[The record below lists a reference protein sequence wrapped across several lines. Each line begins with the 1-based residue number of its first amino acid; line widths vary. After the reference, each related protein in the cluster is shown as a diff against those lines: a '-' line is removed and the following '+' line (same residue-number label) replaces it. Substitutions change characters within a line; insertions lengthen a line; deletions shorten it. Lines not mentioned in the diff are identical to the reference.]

1 MNVKKLWYAA
11 SRALL
16 PAIGAAVLV
25 GCSNLST
32 VPGASMKVATPTLS
46 VIQGETTPP
55 ETLTITPQNG
65 LAGTIA
71 LNYAVQNQQGQA
83 VSSGFSFTPTSVTLN
98 GVTTVQPS
106 LTVASSV
113 PTGTY
118 TVQVNASEGDV
129 HFGGSFDVVVT
140 PAKATINSFT
150 PSTSSLSD
158 AGGTVTLA
166 WNVSNAVSYALSVS
180 PSKSVTGIPS
190 TIPTSQNQVQVQLPA
205 NPTDTSVTY
214 TFTLS
219 ATGPGGPS
227 SVVTQTATVTESQVP
242 APAISQLT
250 ITPTSLNSNGGQV
263 GLQWQASNAQSYQV
277 TVSGSSNADL
287 SGVAGTSLDILSAQT
302 SLSGIT
308 IPANT
313 TTPAATQTYT
323 FTLTALGEA
332 GNPSATKS
340 VSIDVTG
347 QAQGHLQLVLAGI
360 PSGTGFT
367 PPSVTLVGGGYS
379 KTLRSNQ
386 TFDATLSAETYTLSA
401 PSFEDAYGNIYS
413 ATLSGVSNQTVSGS
427 GASAV
432 ASGQVVI
439 QDGAAPTQVS
449 VTYSTDTA
457 QVQFAV
463 SGLPSGKPSA
473 LILTPASGSPVTIT
487 GSGTENLPAGTYTVT
502 DQTKDSSYNYS
513 PQLSA
518 TPSQALSSATPG
530 PSTTLTLTAGDTYS
544 LSAAYAATDGAA
556 LISVQGI
563 PAVANPPSVSFGPL
577 TGAPIFTTTQNV
589 SSQPE
594 PYLPQASYA
603 VSAPAFYDRFGD
615 QYTASL
621 KPPSPISITNGA
633 TTDITVSYATT
644 TGQLVIG
651 DSGLPGGAP
660 TPQVTVSNQG
670 VNDPS
675 INAPGTY
682 NLAGGPSGSPI
693 TYLVSGAP
701 VVYQGVT
708 YTAAQE
714 SPSVT
719 DGQTQSVTLAYQ
731 VSDGTVTVSVSGLPS
746 SLTSLS
752 SQAAPVISVGSLSQT
767 DSSYTQGG
775 TQTLTFS
782 PLAVGASYS
791 FTATDPVSYT
801 GPAGQQNYHPTLP
814 SPVSLTAANPN
825 ASAAVTYQ
833 VGPVHFTKLQG
844 NSVTG
849 SSPNQTVSVQAAS
862 SGESVTLSW
871 VADNAASY
879 SLSANPSTGVTYG
892 TSDSS
897 SFSGSTATSEQVNFP
912 YPGSNGT
919 ASYTLTLTAQGSGGG
934 SASATFTVT
943 VGQLG
948 YLQVQTGNTSLP
960 TASGPAPTLTLK
972 FGSATV
978 NSNIGVV
985 TGTDISSEA
994 LSVGSY
1000 TLTGT
1005 NFTDS
1010 YGNIWAPTFTAS
1022 GTSSQSSPAS
1032 YTLTTADTNS
1042 SPLSVTVTYSTQTG
1056 AVPFTFTG
1064 KNSSGGALSGQ
1075 SVTISGGGLS
1085 SPETVTPNTAEPVLL
1100 PASTTSYTLTANPVK
1115 GNTYT
1120 YQGSVTDTTLTV
1132 SAGGNYPQTVSY
1144 APSSGAASV
1153 TISGTGTSNFPSI
1166 TLAPKANPSQSNTTT
1181 FNNGNISNQLV
1192 PYLPATTYLL
1202 TAPNFTDQYGNVY
1215 SAALSSNPAGTQN
1228 SDTLTTSITNGATT
1242 DITVSYATTTG
1253 QLVIG
1258 ASYPSQVP
1266 AATLAPM
1273 QVSPSGTNTV
1283 LKQVSSNGSYNL
1295 PAGSYTVSAG
1305 VLDYNGS
1312 SYTATP
1318 SSATVVVTAGGTVS
1332 QNFTYQAATGS
1343 LTVDASGL
1351 PGDSSAS
1358 PAAITVNGQTQDI
1371 SSAATSGSTVFD
1383 YLPPQT
1389 YSVGAA
1395 DVTDPGPSAS
1405 PYAETVTYA
1414 PTPSAQS
1421 ASVTAGQ
1428 NATASVTYAP
1438 EPVTLTQITSSD
1450 NGQAQSTGTSGETV
1464 TFSWTATN
1472 AEYYSLSVSPSTGVQ
1487 LPANSADLTTNSA
1500 QVTFP
1505 NNSSSA
1511 DESYTVTVTAH
1522 GVNTTASLGYQETVL
1537 PDQIAVATY
1546 ATGAQPVTGLAINS
1560 SGAVFTVN
1568 PAANQVEETTTAGT
1582 NSFASSDVVAPY
1594 AVAVDGSGNVWV
1606 ANGGGNC
1613 SATSPDN
1620 CAVLEYLSSGGTP
1633 TVFTGTA
1640 DSSTSATFNEAR
1652 SIAIDNSGNV
1662 WVGSY
1667 ANSEVVEIAP
1677 STSSYTPYFLPARPN
1692 AIATDGSGN
1701 VWVTTQSG
1709 LYELVSGASSFT
1721 QVAATSGQ
1729 DLQGVAVD
1737 RSGNV
1742 WFADPAV
1749 NTVYEY
1755 VPGTA
1760 TLNAFTNAHASQAAF
1775 SNPYGVAVDGSG
1787 NVWVTNEGS
1796 TSVAAILA
1804 GSSPSSYSPVVYSS
1818 TSLQDPAAIGIGT
1831 SGRLWLGNTNAL
1843 TPTNL
1848 VSISGLAN
1856 PTTDPLVAQ
1865 TR

>member
-1 MNVKKLWYAA
+1 V
-11 SRALL
+11 
-16 PAIGAAVLV
+16 IGD
-25 GCSNLST
+25 S
-32 VPGASMKVATPTLS
+32 
-46 VIQGETTPP
+46 
-55 ETLTITPQNG
+55 G
-65 LAGTIA
+65 L
-71 LNYAVQNQQGQA
+71 
-83 VSSGFSFTPTSVTLN
+83 
-98 GVTTVQPS
+98 
-106 LTVASSV
+106 
-113 PTGTY
+113 
-118 TVQVNASEGDV
+118 
-129 HFGGSFDVVVT
+129 
-140 PAKATINSFT
+140 
-150 PSTSSLSD
+150 
-158 AGGTVTLA
+158 
-166 WNVSNAVSYALSVS
+166 
-180 PSKSVTGIPS
+180 
-190 TIPTSQNQVQVQLPA
+190 
-205 NPTDTSVTY
+205 
-214 TFTLS
+214 
-219 ATGPGGPS
+219 PGG
-227 SVVTQTATVTESQVP
+227 
-242 APAISQLT
+242 AP
-250 ITPTSLNSNGGQV
+250 TP
-263 GLQWQASNAQSYQV
+263 QV
-277 TVSGSSNADL
+277 TVSNQGVNDPSINAPGTYNLAGGPSGSPITYL
-287 SGVAGTSLDILSAQT
+287 VSGAPVVYQGV
-302 SLSGIT
+302 
-308 IPANT
+308 
-313 TTPAATQTYT
+313 TYT
-323 FTLTALGEA
+323 A
-332 GNPSATKS
+332 
-340 VSIDVTG
+340 
-347 QAQGHLQLVLAGI
+347 AQE
-360 PSGTGFT
+360 S
-367 PPSVTLVGGGYS
+367 PSVTDGQTQSV
-379 KTLRSNQ
+379 TL
-386 TFDATLSAETYTLSA
+386 
-401 PSFEDAYGNIYS
+401 AYQ
-413 ATLSGVSNQTVSGS
+413 VSDGTVTVS
-427 GASAV
+427 
-432 ASGQVVI
+432 
-439 QDGAAPTQVS
+439 
-449 VTYSTDTA
+449 
-457 QVQFAV
+457 V
-463 SGLPSGKPSA
+463 SGLPSS
-473 LILTPASGSPVTIT
+473 LTSLSSQAAPVISVGSL
-487 GSGTENLPAGTYTVT
+487 S
-502 DQTKDSSYNYS
+502 QTDSSYTQGGTQTLTFSPLAVGASYSFTATDPVSYTGPAGQQNYHPTLPS
-513 PQLSA
+513 PVSLTAANPNASAAVTYQVGPVHFTKLQGNSVTGSSPNQTVSVQAASSGESVTLSWVADNAASYSLSA
-518 TPSQALSSATPG
+518 N
-530 PSTTLTLTAGDTYS
+530 PSTGVTYGTSDSSSFSGSTATSEQVNFPYPGSNGTASYTLTLTAQGSGGGSASATFTVTVGQLGYLQVQTGNTSLPTASGPAPTLTLKFGSATVNSNIGVVTGTDISSEALSVGSYTLTGTNFTDSYGNIWAPTFTASGTSSQSSPASYTLTTADTNSSPLSVTVTYS
-544 LSAAYAATDGAA
+544 TQTGAVPFTFTGKNSSGGALSGQSVTISGGGLSSPETVTPNTAEPVLLPASTTSYTLTANPVKGNTYTYQGSVTDTTLTVSAGGNYPQTVSYAPSSGAA
-556 LISVQGI
+556 SVTISGTGTSNFPSI
-563 PAVANPPSVSFGPL
+563 TLAPKANPSQSN
-577 TGAPIFTTTQNV
+577 TTTFNNGNISNQLV
-589 SSQPE
+589 
-594 PYLPQASYA
+594 PYLPATTYLLT
-603 VSAPAFYDRFGD
+603 APNFTD
-615 QYTASL
+615 QYGNVYSAALSSNPAGTQNSDTL
-621 KPPSPISITNGA
+621 TTSITNGA